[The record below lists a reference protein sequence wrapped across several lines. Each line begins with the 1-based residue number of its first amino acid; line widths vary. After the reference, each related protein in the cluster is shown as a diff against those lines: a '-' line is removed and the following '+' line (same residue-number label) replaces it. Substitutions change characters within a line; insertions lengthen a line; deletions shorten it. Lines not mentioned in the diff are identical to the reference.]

1 MATDIDAL
9 RDELINDPLG
19 RGYST
24 MSDEEAADDLNSLAT
39 GRTRNRTSMTS
50 SEVFNSIVVSE
61 LIALTDGDRAT
72 VMSIMGFGAI
82 NPFGREADVFIS
94 IFGGGSD
101 TITALAAAR
110 VDAISRA
117 VELDLGKV
125 KAGNVEEARR

>member
-9 RDELINDPLG
+9 RDELIND
-19 RGYST
+19 RYST
-24 MSDEEAADDLNSLAT
+24 MSDEEAADDLNSLTT

-50 SEVFNSIVVSE
+50 SEVFNAIVVSE

-72 VMSIMGFGAI
+72 VMAIMGFGSI
-82 NPFGREADVFIS
+82 NPFGREADVFIN

-110 VDAISRA
+110 VVAISRA
-117 VELDLGKV
+117 DELSLGKV